1 MLVRMLLVVIG
12 RVPLFVPYSHH
23 SSLIIAFTLSI
34 TALTFGVWNQLYTDR
49 LKVVPFSSTV
59 QLLT

>member
-1 MLVRMLLVVIG
+1 MMLVRMLLVVIG
-12 RVPLFVPYSHH
+12 RVPYSHH

-49 LKVVPFSSTV
+49 LKVVPFNSTV